1 MGSSRNPSRASTSC
15 GTPAALSVKP
25 AVMQLV
31 RVPSQM
37 TLAQFNQQYPST
49 VSIEELAIINELS
62 GPEAAV
68 PRGRTLK
75 RVVGGRVPTQPQG

>member
-1 MGSSRNPSRASTSC
+1 
-15 GTPAALSVKP
+15 
-25 AVMQLV
+25 MQLV

-62 GPEAAV
+62 GPEATV

>member
-1 MGSSRNPSRASTSC
+1 MGSSRNPSSSFDQLRNS
-15 GTPAALSVKP
+15 AALSVKP

-49 VSIEELAIINELS
+49 VSIEGLAIINELS
-62 GPEAAV
+62 GPEAVV